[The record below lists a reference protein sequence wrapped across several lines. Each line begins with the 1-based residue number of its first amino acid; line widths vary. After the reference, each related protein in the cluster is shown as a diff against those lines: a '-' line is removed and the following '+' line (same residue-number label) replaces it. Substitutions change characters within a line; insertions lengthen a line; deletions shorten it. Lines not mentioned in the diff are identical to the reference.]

1 MLLPPSR
8 GIATAASFH
17 RRLFHLQQPNQR
29 TSRWAGHSCRLQAV
43 CGKSHVR
50 FTAHGIDGNE
60 SSFPTC
66 DATQVGH
73 RDVGK
78 GVRRKGS

>member
-1 MLLPPSR
+1 LL
-8 GIATAASFH
+8 
-17 RRLFHLQQPNQR
+17 
-29 TSRWAGHSCRLQAV
+29 AV